1 MNKILYFT
9 NIFPSY
15 RKELWKNLLC
25 SKKIDVHIYFSNR
38 NFIGIG
44 KSSFDSDFSFNE
56 RKKLHLITNISF
68 GRHLIWQRGVLNKL
82 VSNDYDTAILIG
94 DMKVLSNW
102 IGILLCRIRKKKVA
116 LWTHGVYGN
125 EKGMKNFIRQLFL
138 STADIILLYEKRAK
152 DILIDYGFPDRKL
165 QVVYNSINLEE
176 QTKVYNSIDFDKS
189 NLENDCFNLLFF
201 GRLTKLKKVDLAINA
216 IIALNK
222 KNKKYK
228 LKIVGDGPEKVY
240 LNKIVQKSGA
250 DDYIIFEHAKYSEF
264 DIGEMFKGSDL
275 LISPGNV
282 GLNAVH
288 SICYGTPVLTHNNF
302 SNQMPEH
309 ELIINK
315 FNGLFHY
322 ENDIASITEKI
333 NEWFLN
339 HHNKHSREEIRKTA
353 LMNYN
358 PKKQV
363 QIFESVLCEIQ

>member
-1 MNKILYFT
+1 M
-9 NIFPSY
+9 
-15 RKELWKNLLC
+15 
-25 SKKIDVHIYFSNR
+25 
-38 NFIGIG
+38 
-44 KSSFDSDFSFNE
+44 
-56 RKKLHLITNISF
+56 
-68 GRHLIWQRGVLNKL
+68 
-82 VSNDYDTAILIG
+82 G

-102 IGILLCRIRKKKVA
+102 IGIFLCKVTKKKVA
-116 LWTHGVYGN
+116 LWTHGIYGN
-125 EKGMKNFIRQLFL
+125 ERRLKHFIRRLFL
-138 STADIILLYEKRAK
+138 STADIIFLYEKRAK
-152 DILIDYGFPDRKL
+152 DILKDYGFPDNKL

-189 NLENDCFNLLFF
+189 NSENDCFNVLFF

-222 KNKKYK
+222 KNKRYK

-240 LNKIVQKSGA
+240 LNEIVQKSGA

-309 ELIINK
+309 GLIINK
-315 FNGLFHY
+315 FNGLFHD
-322 ENDIASITEKI
+322 ENDITSIKKKI
-333 NEWFLN
+333 DEWFLN
-339 HHNKHSREEIRKTA
+339 YHNKHSREEIRKTA
-353 LMNYN
+353 LVNYN

-363 QIFESVLCEIQ
+363 QIFESVLSDIQ